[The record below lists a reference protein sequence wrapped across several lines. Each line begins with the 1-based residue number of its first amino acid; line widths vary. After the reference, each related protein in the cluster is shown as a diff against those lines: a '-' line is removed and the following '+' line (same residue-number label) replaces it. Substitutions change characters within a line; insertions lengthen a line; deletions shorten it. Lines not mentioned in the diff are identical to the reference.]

1 MLLNKDAADD
11 VAVAADGAGACAAV
25 CSGVGA
31 AVCSGGAGGD
41 DDDDDD
47 DKDDN
52 IDLHVATFSH
62 TIDGLSLSPAALNP
76 FKFTITSFP
85 ETSFDAEYRNLKSV
99 QL

>member
-1 MLLNKDAADD
+1 MLLNEDA
-11 VAVAADGAGACAAV
+11 VAAAADGAGACAAV

-47 DKDDN
+47 KDDN

-62 TIDGLSLSPAALNP
+62 TIDGLSLSPAALSP
-76 FKFTITSFP
+76 FKFTMMSFP

>member
-41 DDDDDD
+41 DDDDD
-47 DKDDN
+47 KDDN

-76 FKFTITSFP
+76 FKFTMTSFP

>member
-1 MLLNKDAADD
+1 MLLNEDDADD
-11 VAVAADGAGACAAV
+11 VADGAGACAAV

-31 AVCSGGAGGD
+31 AVCSGGAGGDD

-62 TIDGLSLSPAALNP
+62 TIDGLSLSPAALSP
-76 FKFTITSFP
+76 FKFTMMSFP